1 MAMLRGLMTERPWLR
16 SLFLFVV
23 GSLLV
28 FGVLVGVGSATAIL
42 AVLASWGG
50 FDIRIGQLEF
60 FEYEVLD
67 NGGWETIYG
76 SGVFYLAVFAGLIN
90 ALRPLFSARRGMAM
104 PGRD

>member
-1 MAMLRGLMTERPWLR
+1 MGMLRGLMTERPWLR

-28 FGVLVGVGSATAIL
+28 LGVLVGVGSASAIL

-50 FDIRIGQLEF
+50 FDIKLGQLEF
-60 FEYEVLD
+60 FEYEILD
-67 NGGWETIYG
+67 SGGWATIYG
-76 SGVFYLAVFAGLIN
+76 SGVFYLAIFAGLIN

-104 PGRD
+104 TGRD